1 MPAAAFDWT
10 EARIEEML
18 TMWRTGYT
26 TYQIADKFG
35 VSRNTIC
42 GKLHRV
48 KIARGILEAK
58 PRIRKPSKTD
68 EPRKA
73 STMTLPARAGFVLA
87 KSPVTSVAAPDEGQ
101 LASIIDVT
109 GCKWPVKD
117 DEAYVG
123 GVAFCNH
130 GTLDGSSYCPY
141 HKAESV
147 ASYSRTLISKTVRT
161 AWHVYNRKVAA

>member
-1 MPAAAFDWT
+1 MNAPAFDWT

-18 TMWRTGYT
+18 TMWSTGYT

-48 KIARGILEAK
+48 KIARGISEAK
-58 PRIRKPSKTD
+58 PRIRRPSTTD
-68 EPRKA
+68 KPRKERK
-73 STMTLPARAGFVLA
+73 MPLPARAGCVLA
-87 KSPVTSVAAPDEGQ
+87 QLPVTSVAAPDEGH

>member
-1 MPAAAFDWT
+1 M
-10 EARIEEML
+10 EEML
-18 TMWRTGYT
+18 TMSRTGFTAYLMAD
-26 TYQIADKFG
+26 YLGVNPIA
-35 VSRNTIC
+35 VC
-42 GKLHRV
+42 GKLHSV

-58 PRIRKPSKTD
+58 PRIRRPSTTD
-68 EPRKA
+68 KPRKERK
-73 STMTLPARAGFVLA
+73 MPLPARAGFVLA
-87 KSPVTSVAAPDEGQ
+87 KLPVTSVAAPDGGH

-130 GTLDGSSYCPY
+130 GTEDGSSYCPY

-161 AWHVYNRKVAA
+161 AWHVYNRRVAA

>member
-18 TMWRTGYT
+18 TMWSTGYT
-26 TYQIADKFG
+26 TYQMAAHFG

-58 PRIRKPSKTD
+58 PRVRRPSTTD
-68 EPRKA
+68 KPRKERK
-73 STMTLPARAGFVLA
+73 MTLPDRAGFVFA
-87 KSPVTSVAAPDEGQ
+87 KSPPIAVAVPDEVQ
-101 LASIIDVT
+101 LASILDVT
-109 GCKWPVKD
+109 GCRWPVKD
-117 DEAYVG
+117 DASFIG

-130 GTLDGSSYCPY
+130 GTDGKTYCPY
-141 HKAESV
+141 HQQINV
-147 ASYSRTLISKTVRT
+147 ASYSRKLISKTVRS
-161 AWHVYNRKVAA
+161 AWHTYKARAA